1 MKHAVILVIALLPIG
16 AAAGELVPLADEEGL
31 FAQASRN
38 ALEGEA
44 TVSGLSGDTPALGLQ
59 GSASTA
65 HLTGQSTAE
74 GLTGHGQGT
83 GLTGFVDVP
92 PSPPP
97 PPLPKAVVPPL
108 PEPTRFELQD
118 LHFEYDSA
126 VLAQTEAP
134 MIAELAAI
142 IDRAA
147 PKSVTVIGHTD
158 RRGDSDYNLDLS
170 VRRAQAVLNALV
182 EWHGFDP
189 ALFQV
194 VGRGEEELLSDGMTE
209 ADDARDRR
217 VVVVLN

>member
-1 MKHAVILVIALLPIG
+1 MKHVVILAIALLPIN

-31 FAQASRN
+31 FTKASGN
-38 ALEGEA
+38 VLEGTA
-44 TVSGLSGDTPALGLQ
+44 TASGLSADMPALGLQ
-59 GSASTA
+59 GNAYTDRLTGLSTA
-65 HLTGQSTAE
+65 GSLSGQ
-74 GLTGHGQGT
+74 GQGT

-92 PSPPP
+92 PSPLP
-97 PPLPKAVVPPL
+97 PPLPEPVVLPL
-108 PEPTRFELQD
+108 PEPTRFELHD

-126 VLAQTEAP
+126 VLSQTEGP

-147 PKSVTVIGHTD
+147 PKSVTVIGYTD

-182 EWHGFDP
+182 EWHGFNP
-189 ALFQV
+189 TLFQV
-194 VGRGEEELLSDGMTE
+194 VGRGEKELLSDGLTE